1 MERSEVPILII
12 GGGGAGL
19 TASMLLSTMGVES
32 LLVSSLPTTSLL
44 PKAHI
49 LNQRAMEIMSDA
61 GVADRIYAIGTPPE
75 QMSHTAFYAG
85 MAGHPDAGRMLH
97 KQESWGGGGADPD
110 WVAASPFLSTN
121 LPQIRLEPLLRERAE
136 ELAPGAVRFHHEAIS
151 FEQQPDGVLV
161 VVRDLDKNE
170 DYEVFARYVLACDGG
185 RTMGPALGVE
195 MIGLT
200 DLTRTATVH
209 MSADLSAFAGD
220 PDVLLRW
227 IWCPSVAKLA
237 VMAPMGP
244 TRWGGDSEEWVCHLN
259 YEADD
264 ERAFDDDAVIE
275 DMRLALGIGDIPL
288 DVHLVTRWTIGG
300 VVASHFKVG
309 RVFMVG
315 DAAHRHPPTGALG
328 LTSAMHDVQ
337 NLCWKLALTLRGVAG
352 EALLESYEPERRP
365 VDQRNVDRSLENALA
380 YLVMADTLG
389 LSDARATPDER
400 WAAMARLWS
409 DDPADAEHR
418 RSARDLMAAQSQ
430 EFHEHDVEY
439 GYRHRSRAVVA
450 DGSHEPPPTNFR
462 IFHPST
468 RPGSPLP
475 HAWLENAHGER
486 FSTLTLVPLDG
497 FALIAGERG
506 EAWVQAANKVAA
518 ERGITVNAVSVG
530 HAAGDLLDPRLRWER
545 VREITPDG
553 AILVRPD
560 RCIAWRSMGAGH
572 DEAAELGAAF
582 DAILSRA

>member
-1 MERSEVPILII
+1 MERTEVPILII

-32 LLVSSLPTTSLL
+32 LLVSALPTTSLL
-44 PKAHI
+44 PKAHV
-49 LNQRAMEIMSDA
+49 LNQRAMEIMDDV
-61 GVADRIYAIGTPPE
+61 GVADAIYAVGTPPE

-85 MAGHPDAGRMLH
+85 MAGHPDAGRILH

-110 WVAASPFLSTN
+110 WAAASPLLSTN
-121 LPQIRLEPLLRERAE
+121 LPQIRLEPLLRARAE
-136 ELAPGAVRFHHEAIS
+136 ELAPGSVHFHHEAIS

-195 MIGLT
+195 MVGLT

-209 MSADLSAFAGD
+209 MTADLSEFTGD
-220 PDVLLRW
+220 PEVLLRW

-244 TRWGGDSEEWVCHLN
+244 TRWGGESEEWVCHLN
-259 YEADD
+259 YDADD
-264 ERAFDDDAVIE
+264 ERAFDDEAVIE
-275 DMRLALGIGDIPL
+275 DMRQALGIGDIPVT
-288 DVHLVTRWTIGG
+288 VHLVTRWTIGG
-300 VVASHFKVG
+300 VVASSFKVG

-315 DAAHRHPPTGALG
+315 DSAHRHPPTGALG

-337 NLCWKLALTLRGVAG
+337 NLCWKLALTLQGVAG
-352 EALLESYEPERRP
+352 EGLLETYEQERKP

-389 LSDARATPDER
+389 VGDRSKTPEER
-400 WAAMARLWS
+400 WAALARLWS
-409 DDPADAEHR
+409 DDPEDAEHR
-418 RSARDLMAAQSQ
+418 RAARDLMAAQSQ

-439 GYRHRSRAVVA
+439 GYRHRSSAVID
-450 DGSHEPPPTNFR
+450 DGSAEPPPTNFR
-462 IFHPST
+462 VFHPST

-475 HAWLENAHGER
+475 HAWLENDDGER
-486 FSTLTLVPLDG
+486 FSSLALVPVDG
-497 FALIAGERG
+497 FALIAGEQG
-506 EAWVQAANKVAA
+506 DEWVRAARKVAE
-518 ERGITVNAVSVG
+518 ERGIKVTAVSVG

-545 VREITPDG
+545 VREIGAEG

-560 RCIAWRSMGAGH
+560 RCVAWRSLGAGA
-572 DEAAELGAAF
+572 DEVVELGAVF
-582 DAILSRA
+582 DAILARP